1 MSSFYKSLVIILFLC
16 AIGLGYVNYRTNTY
30 VTAEFSNLRPF
41 HSFAPIY
48 YNGFK
53 IGRVVKVKPNKTY
66 TSTIVTMEFH
76 PYDLKLPVNIS
87 ASLKKEKNR
96 WGRKFDYIDI
106 MYPKDPSI
114 YYLKDGDRISG
125 KTTVD
130 VESFFAN
137 QEPETLEQIKLD
149 MAESAKNLNITLQ
162 TIGDLFSTLNDMAV
176 GVSPNMVK
184 ASKDFSE
191 TTGNFVKVSESATDI
206 ADNMTGLSNSV
217 SGAMSSER
225 MNTTAQNVQTVSD
238 NIKQLSKE
246 MNNAFPQVNCS
257 LQQINGILY
266 NLNEMTAGMNCTM
279 KKPFGGV
286 RMIFGSPVS
295 KKKCDCR

>member
-1 MSSFYKSLVIILFLC
+1 MNSFYKSLITVAMLC
-16 AIGLGYVNYRTNTY
+16 AIAGAYVIYRTNTY

-41 HSFAPIY
+41 HSYAPIY

-66 TSTIVTMEFH
+66 TSTIVTMELH
-76 PYDLKLPVNIS
+76 PRNIKLPINIS
-87 ASLKKEKNR
+87 ANLKKEKNK

-106 MYPKDPSI
+106 VYPEVPSI
-114 YYLKDGDRISG
+114 FYLKDGDRISG

-130 VESFFAN
+130 IESFFAN
-137 QEPETLEQIKLD
+137 QDPETLEQIKAD
-149 MAESAKNLNITLQ
+149 MAESAKNLNVTLQ
-162 TIGDLFSTLNDMAV
+162 MIGELFATLNDMAV

-191 TTGNFVKVSESATDI
+191 TTGNIIKVSQTANNI
-206 ADNMTGLSNSV
+206 ADNINDV
-217 SGAMSSER
+217 SGNMNEALSEKR
-225 MNTTAQNVQTVSD
+225 MTSTVENVQLTTN
-238 NIKQLSKE
+238 NINRFTQE
-246 MNNAFPQVNCS
+246 VNNAIPQMNCS

-266 NLNEMTAGMNCTM
+266 NINEMTAGMNCTM
-279 KKPFGGV
+279 KKPFGGM

-295 KKKCDCR
+295 KKKCDCK